1 MVEVVRGMRICCG
14 EPDGDLEGGS
24 EFKSGG
30 IIGAA
35 QGAEYKGYVG
45 YAKNRGGMGI
55 GDQRMAW
62 LRVVASGEMSEF
74 RMQGSLVEHMTS
86 RNKEAEI

>member
-1 MVEVVRGMRICCG
+1 
-14 EPDGDLEGGS
+14 
-24 EFKSGG
+24 
-30 IIGAA
+30 
-35 QGAEYKGYVG
+35 
-45 YAKNRGGMGI
+45 MGI

-62 LRVVASGEMSEF
+62 LQVVASGEMSEF